1 MRDPTSY
8 GTGYCGSLA
17 ALYGDPNVNPQSG
30 GLIGYPQ
37 IGQRFDLKQRQTE
50 RVLHGPHGEGIVRWF
65 ADIPATHVNTADEI
79 IRLHKLD
86 VSEARRQARLG
97 GRPTDVSGGSGPWH
111 APAPAL
117 PLPPDPNG
125 SDSA

>member
-50 RVLHGPHGEGIVRWF
+50 RVLHGPHGEGVVRWF

-86 VSEARRQARLG
+86 VSEARRQARMG
-97 GRPTDVSGGSGPWH
+97 HARPTWDVTGGQVIGPSPQRS
-111 APAPAL
+111 AP
-117 PLPPDPNG
+117 PPRRR
-125 SDSA
+125 